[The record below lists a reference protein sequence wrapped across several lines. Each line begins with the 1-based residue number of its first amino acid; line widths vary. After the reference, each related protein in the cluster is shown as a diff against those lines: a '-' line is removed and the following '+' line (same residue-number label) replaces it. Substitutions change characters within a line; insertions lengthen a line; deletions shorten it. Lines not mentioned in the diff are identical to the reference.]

1 MADSMSPRSMALPL
15 THLVAGAVM
24 ALLSLV
30 AAVVVAVLAV
40 ARLMGGLWIHDR
52 FGAGAPSWA
61 GGCACSGPAC
71 VHDA

>member
-1 MADSMSPRSMALPL
+1 
-15 THLVAGAVM
+15 M